1 MPESLIT
8 SEYQKGREMNAC
20 PKCGESAKVSHP
32 SMNFVEFQCGTV
44 LVGAVVEHQSSV
56 CKSNRAADAARHLM
70 IVIAGACDDGKERWS
85 RKELRRLYD
94 HLKQQYPEF
103 AP

>member
-1 MPESLIT
+1 
-8 SEYQKGREMNAC
+8 MNAC

-32 SMNFVEFQCGTV
+32 SINFVEFQCGTV

-56 CKSNRAADAARHLM
+56 CKSNRAADAARHM
-70 IVIAGACDDGKERWS
+70 MAIIAGACDDGNGRWS
-85 RKELRRLYD
+85 RKELRRLYE
-94 HLKQQYPEF
+94 HLKKEYPEF